1 MATSPTTCPICQRD
15 NQCAMALGGTAAS
28 CWCHR
33 GYSSASLMAHVPQ
46 HLKGKACICTACAQA
61 RTAALKTVLS
71 LRGSD

>member
-71 LRGSD
+71 LRES